1 MAKRQKEV
9 IKVYKEPKL
18 TRPILVAAW
27 PGIGNV
33 ALAATSYLRENL
45 DAKEFA
51 EIEPLS
57 FFDLS
62 GVSIADNLIQ
72 LPRFPQSRFYY
83 WKRGKERGKAGN
95 DLIIFLSEAQPTS
108 QSYEFANK
116 ILDVAQKF
124 GVEQVYTLAAAI
136 VSQFS
141 EKPRVWAAATD
152 SELLDQFEKDG
163 LVLKG
168 DFYVAGMNG
177 VLLSVAK
184 ERGMKG
190 VCLLGETPR
199 YLAEMGNPIAS
210 QAVLEV
216 LTKMLRIKI
225 DTSEMEEMAKQARQE
240 IEKLVK
246 ESRREFIDN
255 FTVPLW
261 ERPEEEERG

>member
-1 MAKRQKEV
+1 MVKRQKEV
-9 IKVYKEPKL
+9 VKIYKEPKL
-18 TRPILVAAW
+18 TQPILVAAW
-27 PGIGNV
+27 PGIGNI
-33 ALAATSYLRENL
+33 ALGAISYLREKL
-45 DAKEFA
+45 AAEEFA

-62 GVSIADNLIQ
+62 GVFIADNLIQ
-72 LPRFPQSRFYY
+72 PPRFPQSRFYY
-83 WKRGKERGKAGN
+83 WKREKAGN
-95 DLIIFLSEAQPTS
+95 DLIIFLSEAQPTF

-124 GVEQVYTLAAAI
+124 GVQQVYTLAAALI
-136 VSQFS
+136 SHFT

-152 SELLDQFEKDG
+152 SKLLNQFEKSG

-177 VLLSVAK
+177 LLLSVAK

-190 VCLLGETPR
+190 ICLLGETPR
-199 YLAEMGNPIAS
+199 YLGEMGNPIAS

-225 DTSEMEEMAKQARQE
+225 DFSELEDMAKQARQE
-240 IEKLVK
+240 IDKLVK
-246 ESRREFIDN
+246 ESRREFIN
-255 FTVPLW
+255 HFTVPLW

>member
-18 TRPILVAAW
+18 TKPILVAAW

-33 ALAATSYLRENL
+33 ALVATSYLRENL

-51 EIEPLS
+51 EIDPLS
-57 FFDLS
+57 FFDLN

-72 LPRFPQSRFYY
+72 PPRFPQSIFYY
-83 WKRGKERGKAGN
+83 WKRGRAGN

-136 VSQFS
+136 VSHFN

-152 SELLDQFEKDG
+152 SELLNHLEKGG

-216 LTKMLRIKI
+216 LTKMLKVKI

-240 IEKLVK
+240 IEKLVR
-246 ESRREFIDN
+246 ESRREFINN